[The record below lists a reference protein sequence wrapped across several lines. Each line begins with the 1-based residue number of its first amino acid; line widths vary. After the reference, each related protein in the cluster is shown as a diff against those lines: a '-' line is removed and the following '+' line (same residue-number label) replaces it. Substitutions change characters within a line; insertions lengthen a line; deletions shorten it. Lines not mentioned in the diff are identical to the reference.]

1 MPKLSTVVAPVSYA
15 ISLAAAA
22 MAPATT
28 AAVLALTWPFDRNR
42 AAAGRSLRLIAA
54 FISRTYPYWRIR
66 VEGRWPEA
74 AGPFVVVANHQSLLD
89 IPLLCNVPR
98 EMKWIAK
105 ESLFKIPW
113 IGWAFRLSG
122 DIPVRRGEAA
132 SGGEALAKARAY
144 LDRGMNVMLF
154 PEGTR
159 STTGELLPFKTGAF
173 KLAVEAGRAVLPI
186 AVNGTAEAWP
196 KGSPWVRPARLS
208 VRVLDP
214 VPLRGDGPVEVE
226 RLRREVRERIASA
239 VAELR
244 AADAATGA

>member
-42 AAAGRSLRLIAA
+42 AVAGRSLRLVAA
-54 FISRTYPYWRIR
+54 FISRSYPYWDIR
-66 VEGRWPEA
+66 VEGRWPDAPE
-74 AGPFVVVANHQSLLD
+74 PFVVVANHQSLLD

-132 SGGEALAKARAY
+132 SAGDALARARAY
-144 LDRGMNVMLF
+144 LDRGMSVMLF

-159 STTGELLPFKTGAF
+159 STTGELLPFKAGAF

-196 KGSPWVRPARLS
+196 KGSPWVRPARLA
-208 VRVLDP
+208 VRVLEP
-214 VPLRGDGPVEVE
+214 VAIRGEGPVEVE
-226 RLRREVRERIASA
+226 RLRRDVRERIASA

-244 AADAATGA
+244 AADRAR